1 MSISTAAPPPKKKSS
16 CGCFGCG
23 CLIVIILVLLFAGLV
38 GGLGYFGY
46 KEVLTLTTTAPESIP
61 TFTPTDAG
69 ESSTQQKITEFRKTT
84 ENHQSAS
91 LHLSSDEINTLISH
105 DPEMAKRNIQTYVT
119 MTGSEGRIQVSAPT
133 DAMAQGLFPGRYINF
148 DVTFEL
154 SFDEPAKSVIL
165 SPKELKIGDQTVL
178 GPGSGNEKNDFRAN
192 LTKAYL
198 PLFNQSFNQGLRKNP
213 DVAKFLDNAK
223 SIEIKDS
230 ELVIET
236 K

>member
-1 MSISTAAPPPKKKSS
+1 MSISTPPPPQKKKSG

-23 CLIVIILVLLFAGLV
+23 CLIVIILVLLFGGLV
-38 GGLGYFGY
+38 GGFGYFGY
-46 KEVLTLTTTAPESIP
+46 KEVLDLTTTTPESIP

-69 ESSTQQKITEFRKTT
+69 ESSAQQKITQFQKTT
-84 ENHQSAS
+84 ENHQPAS
-91 LHLSSDEINTLISH
+91 IHLSSDEINTLLSH
-105 DPEMAKRNIQTYVT
+105 DTEMAQRNIRTYVT
-119 MTGSEGRIQVSAPT
+119 MTGDEGRIQVSAPT
-133 DAMAQGLFPGRYINF
+133 DAMVQGLMPGRFLNF

-154 SFDEPAKSVIL
+154 SFDEPTKAVIL
-165 SPKELKIGDQTVL
+165 SPKTLKIGDQTIL
-178 GPGSGNEKNDFRAN
+178 GASTGDKNSDFRAN
-192 LTKAYL
+192 MTKSFI

-223 SIEIKDS
+223 SLEIKDS